1 MSTITVPLY
10 DLVANNRPHLEE
22 FHEALERVEESGQYI
37 LGPFVEKFEKEL
49 AKFCGVKHAI
59 GVGSGTDAILISL
72 MALDIGPGDEVIT
85 SPFAYI
91 HTAGCI
97 RRRNATPV
105 FCDIDPISF
114 NMDPAKVEAAITPRT
129 KAILVVHL
137 YGQTCDMGPI
147 LALAKKR
154 GIAVIEDA
162 DQALGAKY
170 KGKQAGALGSVG
182 VTSFYPTKGLSAMGD
197 AGAVMTND
205 DALAARIRLMRVHGI
220 EEGYVVR
227 QLGGN
232 FRLDALHAALLS
244 IKLPHADA
252 DTKDRRA
259 HAERYERRLEELQ
272 VSTPTESENCFHTF
286 SHYAIRVRGGG
297 RDPLSAHLAANGV
310 ESRVYY
316 PIPLHLQPFFADLGH
331 KAGDFPHAEAAAQ
344 ETLCLPVFP
353 EMTKAQQDLV
363 IEGIREYFMA
373 E

>member
-1 MSTITVPLY
+1 MSHLTVPLY

-49 AKFCGVKHAI
+49 AKACGVKHAI
-59 GVGSGTDAILISL
+59 GVGSGTDAILITL
-72 MALDIGPGDEVIT
+72 MALGIGPGDEVVT
-85 SPFAYI
+85 SPFAYV

-97 RRRNATPV
+97 RRMGAKPV
-105 FCDIDPISF
+105 FCDVDPISY
-114 NMDPAKVEAAITPRT
+114 NLDPAKLEAVLTPRT
-129 KAILVVHL
+129 KAILPVHL

-154 GIAVIEDA
+154 GLAVVEDA
-162 DQALGAKY
+162 DQAIGAKY
-170 KGKQAGALGSVG
+170 KGKQAGALGTAG

-197 AGAVMTND
+197 AGAVLTSD
-205 DALAARIRLMRVHGI
+205 DELAKRIRLMRVHGI

-227 QLGGN
+227 RLGGN

-244 IKLPHADA
+244 IKLPHAET
-252 DTKDRRA
+252 DTKARRA
-259 HAERYERRLEELQ
+259 HAERYEKRLEELQ
-272 VSTPTESENCFHTF
+272 VSTPAESENCHHTY
-286 SHYAIRVRGGG
+286 SHYTIRVRGGG
-297 RDPLSAHLAANGV
+297 RDPLAAHLAANGV
-310 ESRVYY
+310 ETRVYY
-316 PIPLHLQPFFADLGH
+316 PVPLHLQPCFADLGH
-331 KAGDFPHAEAAAQ
+331 KAGDFPNAEAAAK

-363 IEGIREYFMA
+363 IDSIREYFAA